1 MPMEELLAMYGYG
14 NQQPLLPASD
24 PAASQSANGSV
35 GSSSSSSDAE
45 DETASAA
52 AASDDGQ
59 LRNGGSSLITD
70 TALHTSRLLRC
81 KQCISFVNKTD
92 SSRLRFLRV
101 LTETA

>member
-14 NQQPLLPASD
+14 SASQQPLLPASD

-35 GSSSSSSDAE
+35 ISSSSSSDAE

-52 AASDDGQ
+52 AASDDCQ
-59 LRNGGSSLITD
+59 LRNGGNALMAD

-81 KQCISFVNKTD
+81 EHCISFADKTD
-92 SSRLRFLRV
+92 NSRL
-101 LTETA
+101 